1 MKKFQSNCRRLSLA
15 ITASAFLLITS
26 NHIAAQPKEK
36 NKPVVAAVKQD
47 TLKSS
52 VFNGLKWRS
61 IGPAVASGRIA
72 DFAVNPKNHS
82 EWYVGVASGHVW
94 KTTNNGTTF
103 EPIFDNYGSYS
114 IGVVVMDP
122 QNSSTIWVGT
132 GENNHQRALGYG
144 DGVYKSTDGGKTWKN
159 MGLKESRQ
167 IGGIVVHPKNSSIV
181 FVAAEGSVWGPGG
194 ERGLYKTTDGG
205 KNWKKVLE
213 ISENTGI
220 NNVVMDPENPDIL
233 YATSEQRR
241 RHVHTK
247 IGGGPESAVYKST
260 DGGNTWD
267 KLTNGIPTADKGGM
281 GIAIS
286 PVDPNVVYLIIEAA
300 EDAGGFYRSSD
311 KGASWQK
318 MSNYTASGQYY
329 NEIFCDPKEVNKVYS
344 TETTSQVTEDGGKTW
359 RPVGNNKRHVD
370 DHAMW
375 IDPTDNTHFMI
386 GGDGGIYETFNSG
399 KDYIFKSNLPVTQFY
414 RVQVDNS
421 EPFYYVYGGTQDNNS
436 MGGPSRNFQR
446 IGVINEDW
454 FDTNGGDGFFSQI
467 DPNYPNIVYAESQY
481 GGMVRFDR
489 KNGSRVSIKPQPR
502 KGEDTYKWN
511 WNTPLILSNHL
522 STRIYC
528 AANKVF
534 RSDDRGN
541 TWQVMSED
549 LTAKID
555 RNTWPVMG
563 KYWPS
568 SAVAKD
574 KSSSLY
580 GTIVSLE
587 ESPLKENLL
596 YAGTD
601 DGLIQVTEDGG
612 KTWLKADKFP
622 GIPENTY
629 VSDILASK
637 FDENVV
643 YAAFDN
649 ILRDDFKPYI
659 LKSSDKGRTWVSL
672 SGNLPANGTVHSLQQ
687 DFVNADLLFAG
698 TEFGFYFSVDGGK
711 IWVALKGDLPVIP
724 VRDIAIQKRENDLA
738 IATFGRGFYILDDY
752 TPLRHFKKDVL
763 EKEGQLFPVK
773 DGLMMVLSG
782 ERSLNGSMPYTAKN
796 PEVGAVFTYYL
807 KDKLAP
813 KSLKEKR
820 KEQETELFKKG
831 EKIPMPTPEQLKAEE
846 QETPAYVSFTIKD
859 SDGNIV
865 RELRKKPSG
874 GIQRIVWDMRYQASR
889 PVSGVTKF
897 DVLADA
903 GSGIAV
909 APGKYNVTMSLT
921 TGNQTKVLAGPVDFV
936 CRTIGSSS
944 LPVKDNKALL
954 AFHKKVTD
962 LSTVVRGTQ
971 TYAQEL
977 NQRTLNALQA
987 INAMPNAVPELS
999 AKAKGILK
1007 QLDEIL
1013 NQKFDRKSDFPS
1025 YEENP
1030 PSPVTINARLG
1041 SVASALWAASSDPTQ
1056 TAVDAYNILMDEF
1069 PAIYEQV
1076 KKIGETDLPELEKEL
1091 NRVGAPLTPGRL
1103 PVFKKN

>member
-1 MKKFQSNCRRLSLA
+1 MR
-15 ITASAFLLITS
+15 
-26 NHIAAQPKEK
+26 
-36 NKPVVAAVKQD
+36 
-47 TLKSS
+47 
-52 VFNGLKWRS
+52 
-61 IGPAVASGRIA
+61 
-72 DFAVNPKNHS
+72 
-82 EWYVGVASGHVW
+82 
-94 KTTNNGTTF
+94 
-103 EPIFDNYGSYS
+103 
-114 IGVVVMDP
+114 
-122 QNSSTIWVGT
+122 
-132 GENNHQRALGYG
+132 RALGDRQRIVGVGAGRNVAHDLGSLGRG
-144 DGVYKSTDGGKTWKN
+144 DGAAVDQRLGAMQQPRLERMSETLAPESEQFLPPAPPCRRAARRKTDFVQHGECR
-159 MGLKESRQ
+159 LRRDPPRLEDQRQ
-167 IGGIVVHPKNSSIV
+167 RLYGIVV
-181 FVAAEGSVWGPGG
+181 
-194 ERGLYKTTDGG
+194 G
-205 KNWKKVLE
+205 K
-213 ISENTGI
+213 
-220 NNVVMDPENPDIL
+220 
-233 YATSEQRR
+233 AR
-241 RHVHTK
+241 
-247 IGGGPESAVYKST
+247 
-260 DGGNTWD
+260 
-267 KLTNGIPTADKGGM
+267 
-281 GIAIS
+281 
-286 PVDPNVVYLIIEAA
+286 VDPV
-300 EDAGGFYRSSD
+300 
-311 KGASWQK
+311 
-318 MSNYTASGQYY
+318 
-329 NEIFCDPKEVNKVYS
+329 
-344 TETTSQVTEDGGKTW
+344 
-359 RPVGNNKRHVD
+359 
-370 DHAMW
+370 
-375 IDPTDNTHFMI
+375 
-386 GGDGGIYETFNSG
+386 
-399 KDYIFKSNLPVTQFY
+399 
-414 RVQVDNS
+414 
-421 EPFYYVYGGTQDNNS
+421 
-436 MGGPSRNFQR
+436 
-446 IGVINEDW
+446 
-454 FDTNGGDGFFSQI
+454 
-467 DPNYPNIVYAESQY
+467 
-481 GGMVRFDR
+481 
-489 KNGSRVSIKPQPR
+489 
-502 KGEDTYKWN
+502 
-511 WNTPLILSNHL
+511 
-522 STRIYC
+522 
-528 AANKVF
+528 
-534 RSDDRGN
+534 
-541 TWQVMSED
+541 
-549 LTAKID
+549 
-555 RNTWPVMG
+555 
-563 KYWPS
+563 
-568 SAVAKD
+568 
-574 KSSSLY
+574 
-580 GTIVSLE
+580 
-587 ESPLKENLL
+587 
-596 YAGTD
+596 
-601 DGLIQVTEDGG
+601 
-612 KTWLKADKFP
+612 
-622 GIPENTY
+622 
-629 VSDILASK
+629 
-637 FDENVV
+637 
-643 YAAFDN
+643 
-649 ILRDDFKPYI
+649 
-659 LKSSDKGRTWVSL
+659 
-672 SGNLPANGTVHSLQQ
+672 
-687 DFVNADLLFAG
+687 
-698 TEFGFYFSVDGGK
+698 
-711 IWVALKGDLPVIP
+711 LKGDLPVIP